1 MRDNEK
7 LQRFLRAA
15 NGELAATALSGMV
28 DIRSCLPWS
37 WLLCMGMANFSRR
50 CKFKCG

>member
-28 DIRSCLPWS
+28 DIRSCLRW
-37 WLLCMGMANFSRR
+37 
-50 CKFKCG
+50 KFFQTMQI